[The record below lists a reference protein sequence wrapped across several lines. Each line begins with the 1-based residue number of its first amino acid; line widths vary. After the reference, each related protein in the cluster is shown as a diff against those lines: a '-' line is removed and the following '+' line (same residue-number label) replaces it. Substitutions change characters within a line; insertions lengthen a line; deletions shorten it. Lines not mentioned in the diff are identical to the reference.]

1 MTKHV
6 DFQKTISGLLVLIEG
21 VLKRDAYIRALFLFC
36 NKAKDKLK
44 LLYWDKTGFKR
55 IENVV
60 VNKIWLQF

>member
-6 DFQKTISGLLVLIEG
+6 DFQKPISGLLVLIEG
-21 VLKRDAYIRALFLFC
+21 VQKRDTYIRALFLFC

-44 LLYWDKTGFKR
+44 LLYWNKTGFKR

-60 VNKIWLQF
+60 NKIWLQF

>member
-44 LLYWDKTGFKR
+44 LLYWS
-55 IENVV
+55 NPP
-60 VNKIWLQF
+60 